1 MVYVNKALQIIT
13 FFWLLLSSAIGLAQS
28 PLDQSISIQIENE
41 RISECLFQLSEMAE
55 VSIVFNS
62 RIFEEDKHINLEAEQ
77 ESLREVLKRC
87 LQGTRVDFKAE
98 GQRIILFKRAP
109 KKYTLS
115 GYIQDQTT
123 GERLVAATIQELGKG
138 RGATTNAYGF
148 FSLQLSEGTHLL
160 QISYLGY
167 KTAQQNLKFRAAQQ
181 LTIELEPSLTLPE
194 IIVTNEG
201 EDTRY
206 QHSLAGS
213 SVEVL
218 PVDLYQ
224 NPTLAG
230 EADLFR
236 QLEVQP
242 GVQSGAD
249 GIGGLH
255 VRGGEADQNLVL
267 LDGVAVY
274 NPSHTLG
281 LFSVFNPHTI
291 KNTQLYKDG
300 FSANYSGR
308 LSSVIDVRTRE
319 GSTRKF
325 GFEGEISTL
334 ASKLVIEGPIKKEQ
348 SGFLL
353 SLRRTHLDPFIRS
366 ATKKKKEN
374 DYLEGESNYHFFDI
388 NAKFHT
394 RITKDDRLYLSF
406 YKGGDD
412 FQDESGFEDLY
423 EDYWG
428 VGEDTLVVN
437 NWNQIIDWGNTIASL
452 RWNHLYSDKLFSNTT
467 LTYSEFKYQSKN
479 GDDYYEFINDEVDFQ
494 INYFTSF
501 QSLIEDFGI
510 RMDFEYYHSQNHKIL
525 FGAGLVRR
533 SFEPGLIQV
542 EDDFFEPN
550 DEFNDIADL
559 VSTVDFPG
567 LFKSTEYTAYLEDQ
581 IQLSS
586 QFRLNAGLST
596 AFFQINGKQY
606 FSPQPRLRLLW
617 QAPKIWSA
625 HLSLNRM
632 TQFLHVLTSSGSG
645 FPSDLWVPSTERVG
659 PQQAWMSGFAL
670 AADLP
675 TGYTFQ
681 IEAYY
686 KRLNHLIRYAEDAAL
701 PTLFESSG
709 SFWEEEITSG
719 KGRGYGLEFQARKT
733 KGATT
738 GMLGYTYSR
747 SYRTFEFI
755 NEGREFPF
763 RFTHPHA
770 LHLQLRQQFSDHIN
784 FSLGWQYGSG
794 LPITLVTSEYR
805 FAPLDNL
812 APAPAESL
820 TSTNGY
826 TLPAY
831 HRLDFSLQFQWQK
844 TKFQHFLNLGVFNLY
859 NKKNPFYLYQ
869 VNNADFPEDDGLKQ
883 QNALPFLPSLSY
895 RIKI

>member
-1 MVYVNKALQIIT
+1 MGYALKIIVL
-13 FFWLLLSSAIGLAQS
+13 FWLLFISVDSLAQS
-28 PLDQSISIQIENE
+28 PLDQPISIKIENE
-41 RISECLFQLSEMAE
+41 RISECLFQLSEIAQ

-62 RIFEEDKHINLEAEQ
+62 RILKEDQQIDLEAEE
-77 ESLREVLKRC
+77 ESLRKILKRC
-87 LQGTRVDFKAE
+87 LQGTGLDFKAE
-98 GQRIILFKRAP
+98 GQRIILFRQAAQ
-109 KKYTLS
+109 KYTLS
-115 GYIQDQTT
+115 GYIQDRTT

-138 RGATTNAYGF
+138 RGTTTNAYGF
-148 FSLQLSEGTHLL
+148 FSLQLSEGAHQL

-167 KTAQQNLKFRAAQQ
+167 QTSQQKLQLTAAQQ

-194 IIVTNEG
+194 IIITDQD
-201 EDTRY
+201 EDAYHR
-206 QHSLAGS
+206 QFLGGKA
-213 SVEVL
+213 VEVL
-218 PVDLYQ
+218 PDDLYQ
-224 NPTLAG
+224 NPALAG

-236 QLEVQP
+236 QLEAQP

-255 VRGGEADQNLVL
+255 IRGGETDQNLVL

-291 KNTQLYKDG
+291 KNARLYKDG
-300 FSANYSGR
+300 FSASYSGR

-319 GSTRKF
+319 GSIRKF
-325 GFEGEISTL
+325 GFEGEVSTL

-353 SLRRTHLDPFIRS
+353 SLRRTHLDPFIRA

-374 DYLEGESNYHFFDI
+374 DYLEGEANYHFFDV

-394 RITKDDRLYLSF
+394 RVTDDDRVYLSF

-423 EDYWG
+423 EDPLG
-428 VGEDTLVVN
+428 GAEDIIVSN

-452 RWNHLYSDKLFSNTT
+452 RWNHLYNDKLFSNTT
-467 LTYSEFKYQSKN
+467 LTYSQFKYQSKN
-479 GDDYYEFINDEVDFQ
+479 GDDYYEFVGDELDYQ
-494 INYFTSF
+494 ENYFTSF
-501 QSLIEDFGI
+501 QSIIEDFGL
-510 RMDFEYYHSQNHKIL
+510 RMDFEYYHSPQHKIL

-533 SFEPGLIQV
+533 SFEPGLIEV
-542 EDDFFEPN
+542 IDDSFDPEYG
-550 DEFNDIADL
+550 FNDIADL
-559 VSTVDFPG
+559 IESVDFPG
-567 LFKSTEYTAYLEDQ
+567 LYKTTEYTAYLEDQ
-581 IQLSS
+581 IQFSPRFNLH
-586 QFRLNAGLST
+586 LGLAT
-596 AFFQINGKQY
+596 AFFQTNDKQY
-606 FSPQPRLRLLW
+606 FSPQPRLRLRW

-625 HLSLNRM
+625 QLSLNRM

-645 FPSDLWVPSTERVG
+645 FPSDLWVPSTDEVG
-659 PQQAWMSGFAL
+659 PQQAWMSGLAI

-686 KRLNHLIRYAEDAAL
+686 KRLRHLIRYAEDAAL

-709 SFWEEEITSG
+709 AFWEEEITSG
-719 KGRGYGLEFQARKT
+719 KGRSYGLELQLRKT

-747 SYRTFEFI
+747 SYRTFEYI
-755 NEGREFPF
+755 NEGQEFPF

-770 LHLQLRQQFSDHIN
+770 FHLQLNQQFSNHI
-784 FSLGWQYGSG
+784 SLSASWQYGSG
-794 LPITLVTSEYR
+794 LPLTLVSSDYR
-805 FAPLDNL
+805 FAPLNNL
-812 APAPAESL
+812 SPAPTESL

-831 HRLDFSLQFQWQK
+831 HRLDLSLQFQWTKQK
-844 TKFQHFLNLGVFNLY
+844 IQHFLNIGAFNLY

-869 VNNADFPEDDGLKQ
+869 VNNPDFPEDNGLKQ

-895 RIKI
+895 RVKI